1 MEFIAFIF
9 LALIIWAL
17 VSIVNNWNDD
27 TSNRYSNN
35 HNNYTHSHPE
45 DDFFKQEKLRKELEY
60 LQYLIIEDFKSAPY
74 SDKIKTP
81 TINNQVCWYYTF
93 ENNDSIKIEG
103 RKIIYQ
109 RGGIINTYTVS
120 QRIRNEFV
128 ALGNAIN
135 RNAINKKSKARF
147 GGTKNNHKTYTTTK
161 SSTVSDPKRR
171 RYDNLLEKIK
181 LRENQLK
188 NNSDSSLLN
197 ELNVY
202 KKKAKEM
209 KDKYGF

>member
-1 MEFIAFIF
+1 MEFIAFIS
-9 LALIIWAL
+9 LVLIIWAL
-17 VSIVNNWNDD
+17 VSIVNNWND
-27 TSNRYSNN
+27 TSNSYYDKYDRYSNN

-45 DDFFKQEKLRKELEY
+45 DDFFKQEKLRKQLEY
-60 LQYLIIEDFKSAPY
+60 IQYLIIEDFKSAPY

-81 TINNQVCWYYTF
+81 KINGEVCWYYTF

-109 RGGIINTYTVS
+109 KGTIINAYTVS
-120 QRIRNEFV
+120 QRIRSEFV
-128 ALGNAIN
+128 ALG
-135 RNAINKKSKARF
+135 NAINKKSKARF
-147 GGTKNNHKTYTTTK
+147 RTYNTNTK
-161 SSTVSDPKRR
+161 SSTVSDDPKRR

-181 LRENQLK
+181 LREDQLK
-188 NNSDSSLLN
+188 NSSDSSLLN